1 MSKLGTFF
9 ENSLGYEYPF
19 FLMCK
24 VNHKLLMYCS
34 KGILNQNQ
42 DIKVYPSINIF
53 ETVPVKLKS
62 LGIWALF
69 DILFTKKCCFSN

>member
-1 MSKLGTFF
+1 MSKVGTFLWAM
-9 ENSLGYEYPF
+9 NIL

-24 VNHKLLMYCS
+24 VNHKLLVHCS
-34 KGILNQNQ
+34 EGILNQNQ

-53 ETVPVKLKS
+53 EMVPVKLKS

-69 DILFTKKCCFSN
+69 DIYLLRSAVFKLA